1 MYRACIDV
9 CDRGAIGWQLPVRQ
23 LFTVTNGQTVR
34 HSSDEAM
41 LKGQISQ
48 TSPPPTTTP
57 HIHLLLVAPSQQPPN
72 TAFVTSGTCISI
84 CLLTWTYM
92 IPTTRFIISWNFY
105 LYFYYFRIYSVFL
118 YYDIQVLYLYSTV
131 RIICFLKWL
140 DNQRLGFIT
149 YLYHFIVLIILYYVS
164 YFFGMTA

>member
-9 CDRGAIGWQLPVRQ
+9 CDRGAIGWQLPVRL

-57 HIHLLLVAPSQQPPN
+57 HIHLLLVTPLPA
-72 TAFVTSGTCISI
+72 TTKHSI
-84 CLLTWTYM
+84 CDLGHLHIDM
-92 IPTTRFIISWNFY
+92 SP
-105 LYFYYFRIYSVFL
+105 
-118 YYDIQVLYLYSTV
+118 D
-131 RIICFLKWL
+131 L
-140 DNQRLGFIT
+140 DLHDSHYET
-149 YLYHFIVLIILYYVS
+149 HH
-164 YFFGMTA
+164 